1 MEWTRYRVFL
11 VVLLVVT
18 GSFNTLSTK
27 WADRIKSKGSDG
39 EVRYFTHPFFQT
51 VIMFIGEILCLLAF
65 KALFAYY
72 KFKDNTQDSRNLL
85 KGNRNFNIWIFC
97 LPAVCDI
104 IATSVMNIGLTLTY
118 ASSFQMLRGSLIVFV
133 ALLSV
138 GFLRRKI
145 NCREW
150 TGILLVITG
159 LITVGIS
166 DFLFNKNKDVNT
178 NSVVTGDLL
187 IIVAQIV
194 TAVQVVLEEHFV
206 SGKDIPPLQAV
217 GWEGCFGFTILGF
230 MLIPLYYIHVGPPIS
245 NSPMGRLED
254 LNDALV
260 QIKNN
265 KLLLMALIGNAASI
279 AFFNFA
285 GVSVTKELSGT
296 SRTVLDSVRT
306 FFVWG
311 ITLALGWQGFSGLQ
325 ILGFTVLLMGIFIYN
340 DILIPALGRKICQTF
355 RSTTGNIRNEVLI
368 NEDAADEMP

>member
-1 MEWTRYRVFL
+1 MI
-11 VVLLVVT
+11 
-18 GSFNTLSTK
+18 SFFR

-118 ASSFQMLRGSLIVFV
+118 ASSFQMLRGKCPVRNLLLTTPLCAIVVSLYLKLSIVSGSLIVFV

-178 NSVVTGDLL
+178 NSVVTGKVGCRFYALL
-187 IIVAQIV
+187 SYWIYFICKHLLVRFQV
-194 TAVQVVLEEHFV
+194 TYL
-206 SGKDIPPLQAV
+206 
-217 GWEGCFGFTILGF
+217 
-230 MLIPLYYIHVGPPIS
+230 
-245 NSPMGRLED
+245 
-254 LNDALV
+254 
-260 QIKNN
+260 
-265 KLLLMALIGNAASI
+265 
-279 AFFNFA
+279 
-285 GVSVTKELSGT
+285 
-296 SRTVLDSVRT
+296 
-306 FFVWG
+306 
-311 ITLALGWQGFSGLQ
+311 
-325 ILGFTVLLMGIFIYN
+325 
-340 DILIPALGRKICQTF
+340 
-355 RSTTGNIRNEVLI
+355 
-368 NEDAADEMP
+368 